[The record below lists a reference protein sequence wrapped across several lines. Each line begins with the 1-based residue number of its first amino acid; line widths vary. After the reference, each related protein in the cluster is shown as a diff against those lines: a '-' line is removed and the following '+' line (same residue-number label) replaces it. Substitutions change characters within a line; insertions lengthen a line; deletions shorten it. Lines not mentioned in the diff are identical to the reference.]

1 MLTKVLAR
9 ADALCRERGVRL
21 TPQRRRVLELVCRAA
36 RPIGAY
42 EILDQIREG
51 ARAAPPTV
59 YRALDFL
66 LEQGLVHKL
75 QSLHAY
81 VGCTHPE
88 HSHMSQFLI
97 CADCGAV
104 TELEDEA
111 IAGSLRSV
119 AAETGFEPRRPIV
132 EVIGTCFRCSLNF
145 CDQRTKGPGSESGH
159 HS

>member
-9 ADALCRERGVRL
+9 ADALCAERGVRL
-21 TPQRRRVLELVCRAA
+21 TAQRRRVLELVCRAA
-36 RPIGAY
+36 RPVGAY
-42 EILDQIREG
+42 EILDQIRDG
-51 ARAAPPTV
+51 AAAAPPTV

-75 QSLHAY
+75 ETLHAY

-88 HSHMSQFLI
+88 HPHVSQFLI
-97 CADCGAV
+97 CADCGDV

-132 EVIGTCFRCSLNF
+132 EVIGTCSSCSL
-145 CDQRTKGPGSESGH
+145 KPSK
-159 HS
+159 